1 MKKKIAFIINP
12 KSGTSNKKEL
22 PQLIRET
29 MDDKWEEPTI
39 TFTEYAGHGYELAQ
53 LFAKEKYDVVVACGG
68 DGTMNEIA
76 SGLVHTDTAFAIV
89 PFGSGNGLAR
99 HLGYSMTPKLALMQ
113 INRGEEIIMDYGIA
127 NDKKFFCTCGTGFD
141 AHISHSVAVAKQRGF
156 LSYLKIIIKEYFGYH
171 SNFYK
176 INLDCFSFSRRAFLV
191 TFANASQ
198 YGNMAYIAPH
208 ASTQDGIM
216 DICILDT
223 FPIYSIP
230 KLAYLLLKKEIDK
243 SRHISI
249 LHAKSATLIREKEGE
264 FHIDGE
270 AVNMGKEI
278 HVKIVHN
285 GIKVII

>member
-1 MKKKIAFIINP
+1 MKKRIAFIINP
-12 KSGTSNKKEL
+12 KAGTSEKKEL
-22 PQLIRET
+22 PLLIREIINE
-29 MDDKWEEPTI
+29 KWEEPTI
-39 TFTEYAGHGYELAQ
+39 VFTEYAGHGNELAK
-53 LFAKEKYDVVVACGG
+53 LYAKDGYDVVVACGG

-99 HLGYSMTPKLALMQ
+99 HLGYSMTPKTALMQ
-113 INRGEEIIMDYGIA
+113 INNGKESTIDYGVV

-141 AHISHSVAVAKQRGF
+141 AHISHAFASSKQRGF
-156 LSYLKIIIKEYFGYH
+156 ITYLKIIAKEYFGYH

-191 TFANASQ
+191 TFANAAQ
-198 YGNMAYIAPH
+198 FGNKAYIAPN
-208 ASTQDGIM
+208 ASTQDGVM

-230 KLAYLLLKKEIDK
+230 RLAYLLFKKEIDK

-249 LHAKSATLIREKEGE
+249 LQAKSATLIREKEGE
-264 FHIDGE
+264 FHVDGE
-270 AVNMGKEI
+270 AINLGKEI
-278 HVKIVHN
+278 HIEIISNGLKIL
-285 GIKVII
+285 I